1 MPENGRS
8 WNATMA
14 AMGVQITATDGRV
27 GDLHQNLGT
36 LGGLPLGGTAFKGF
50 AWSME
55 EHKLS
60 RIGG

>member
-1 MPENGRS
+1 
-8 WNATMA
+8 MA
-14 AMGVQITATDGRV
+14 AMGVQITATDGR
-27 GDLHQNLGT
+27 DLHQNLGT
-36 LGGLPLGGTAFKGF
+36 LGGLPLGGAAFKGF

>member
-1 MPENGRS
+1 M
-8 WNATMA
+8 T

-36 LGGLPLGGTAFKGF
+36 LGGLPLSGTGFKGF

-60 RIGG
+60 GIGG